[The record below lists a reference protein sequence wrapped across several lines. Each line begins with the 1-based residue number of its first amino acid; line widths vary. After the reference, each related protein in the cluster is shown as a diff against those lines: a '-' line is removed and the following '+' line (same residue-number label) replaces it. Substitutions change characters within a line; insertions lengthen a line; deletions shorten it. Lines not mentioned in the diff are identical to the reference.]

1 MNLRHVAARFAVIAA
16 TATLA
21 SAAYAHP
28 KLLSS
33 TPQENAEGAAP
44 EKIELHFSENL
55 MTQFSGAA
63 LVMTGMPGM
72 SSHAPMRVA
81 AKVSGSDDPKVM
93 VIAPSQPLPAGTYR
107 VDWRAISSDTHPV
120 TGKLVF
126 TVK

>member
-1 MNLRHVAARFAVIAA
+1 MHLRHVPFRLAVIAA
-16 TATLA
+16 TVVFA
-21 SAAYAHP
+21 SVAHAHP
-28 KLLSS
+28 ELLSS
-33 TPQENAEGAAP
+33 TPQNNAEGAAP

-55 MTQFSGAA
+55 ATQVSGAA

-72 SSHAPMRVA
+72 SSHSPMRVA

-107 VDWRAISSDTHPV
+107 VDWRAVASDTHPV